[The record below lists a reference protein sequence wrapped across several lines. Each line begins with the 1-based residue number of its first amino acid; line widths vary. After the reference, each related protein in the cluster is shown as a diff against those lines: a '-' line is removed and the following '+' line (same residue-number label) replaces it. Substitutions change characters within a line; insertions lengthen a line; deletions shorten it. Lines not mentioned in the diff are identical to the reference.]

1 MRLQTLV
8 FVSTRNMY
16 YVIFLYYD
24 IAIVPTVY
32 MYVIYILN
40 KQSIFLS
47 EGVILILFSKF
58 NGIESF
64 KCNFQG

>member
-16 YVIFLYYD
+16 YVIFVYYD
-24 IAIVPTVY
+24 IAIVPTVWMY

-40 KQSIFLS
+40 KQSIYLHNVY
-47 EGVILILFSKF
+47 EGLDEGGPEF
-58 NGIESF
+58 GI
-64 KCNFQG
+64 Q